1 MRVIITGGTG
11 LIGRALANS
20 LAHDHHEVIVLSRN
34 TNKTSGLDGTVKVVG
49 WDGRTA
55 QGWGSLVDGAGAIV
69 NLAGE
74 SIAGEG
80 FPPSRWTKERKKRIV
95 ESRLNAGKAVVEA
108 ITAATNKPEVLI
120 QSSAVGYYGTHG
132 SEDITE
138 DHAPGDDFLARTCV
152 QWEAVTAPVEKM
164 GVRRVIIR
172 TGILMSTKGG
182 VLPQLSIPFK
192 LFVGGRIGDGKQQM
206 PWIHIDDEVG
216 AIRFLIDT
224 PSASGAYNL
233 SAPEVLSDAELGTVL
248 GRVYKRPS
256 FFPTP
261 AFVFKLAFG
270 ELAILLTE
278 GQRAVPKRLQ
288 EAGYQF
294 LYPKAEPAL
303 KELVINGK

>member
-1 MRVIITGGTG
+1 MRIIITGGTG

-34 TNKTSGLDGTVKVVG
+34 TNKTSGLDGSIKVVG

-95 ESRLNAGKAVVEA
+95 ESRINAGKAVVEA
-108 ITAATNKPEVLI
+108 ISAATNKPEVLI

-224 PSASGAYNL
+224 TSASGAYNL

-294 LYPKAEPAL
+294 KYPKAEPAL
-303 KELVINGK
+303 KDLVINGK

>member
-11 LIGRALANS
+11 LIGKAVANS
-20 LAHDHHEVIVLSRN
+20 LAHDHHDVIILSRN
-34 TNKTSGLDGTVKVVG
+34 IFKTSGLDGSIRVVK
-49 WDGRTA
+49 WDARTTK
-55 QGWGSLVDGAGAIV
+55 GWGELADGAGAII

-95 ESRLNAGKAVVEA
+95 ESRINAGKAVLEA
-108 ITAATNKPEVLI
+108 ISAATNKPEVLI

-138 DHAPGDDFLARTCV
+138 DHAPGGDFLAQTCV

-172 TGILMSTKGG
+172 TGILMTTKGG
-182 VLPQLSIPFK
+182 VLPQLSLPFK
-192 LFVGGRIGDGKQQM
+192 LFVGGPIGNGKQQM

-216 AIRFLIDT
+216 AIRFLMDNKN
-224 PSASGAYNL
+224 ASGAYNL
-233 SAPEVLSDAELGTVL
+233 SAPEVLSNGELATVL
-248 GRVYKRPS
+248 GRVLKRPS
-256 FFPTP
+256 FLPTP
-261 AFVFKLAFG
+261 AFAFKLAFG
-270 ELAILLTE
+270 ELAMLLTE
-278 GQRAVPKRLQ
+278 GQRAVPKRLE

-294 LYPKAEPAL
+294 RFPKAEPAL
-303 KELVINGK
+303 KDLVTNDK

>member
-11 LIGRALANS
+11 LIGRAVANS

-34 TNKTSGLDGTVKVVG
+34 TNKTSGLDGNVKIVG

-55 QGWGSLVDGAGAIV
+55 KGWGQLADGAGAII

-80 FPPSRWTKERKKRIV
+80 FPPSRWTKERKKRIL
-95 ESRLNAGKAVVEA
+95 ESRINAGKAIVEA

-120 QSSAVGYYGTHG
+120 QSSAVGYYGTQG

-138 DHAPGDDFLARTCV
+138 DHAPGGDFLAQTCV

-182 VLPQLSIPFK
+182 VLPQLSLPFK

-216 AIRFLIDT
+216 AIRFLIDNKN
-224 PSASGAYNL
+224 ASGAYNL
-233 SAPEVLSDAELGTVL
+233 SAPEVLSNAELATVI

-261 AFVFKLAFG
+261 AFAFKAAFG

-294 LYPKAEPAL
+294 QYPKAEPAL
-303 KELVINGK
+303 KDLVTNDK

>member
-1 MRVIITGGTG
+1 LT
-11 LIGRALANS
+11 
-20 LAHDHHEVIVLSRN
+20 HDHHEVIVLSRN

-49 WDGRTA
+49 WDARTA
-55 QGWGSLVDGAGAIV
+55 QGWGSLVDGAGAII

-80 FPPSRWTKERKKRIV
+80 FPPSRWTKERKQRIV
-95 ESRLNAGKAVVEA
+95 ESRVNAGKAVVEA
-108 ITAATNKPEVLI
+108 VTAATKKPEVLI

-132 SEDITE
+132 DEDITE

-152 QWEAVTAPVEKM
+152 QWETVTTPVEAM
-164 GVRRVIIR
+164 GVRRVVVR

-182 VLPQLSIPFK
+182 VLPQLSLLFK
-192 LFVGGRIGDGKQQM
+192 LYVGGRIGSGKQQM

-216 AIRFLIDT
+216 AIRFLLDS

-233 SAPEVLSDAELGTVL
+233 SAPEVLSNAELATVL

-270 ELAILLTE
+270 ELAMLLTE
-278 GQRAVPKRLQ
+278 GQRAVPTHLQ
-288 EAGYQF
+288 EAGYKF

-303 KELVINGK
+303 KDLVTNGK

>member
-1 MRVIITGGTG
+1 MRIIITGGTG
-11 LIGRALANS
+11 LIGRAVANS

-34 TNKTSGLDGTVKVVG
+34 TNKTSGLDGTVKVVA
-49 WDGRTA
+49 WDARTA

-80 FPPSRWTKERKKRIV
+80 FPPSRWTSERKKRILD
-95 ESRLNAGKAVVEA
+95 SRLNAGRAIVEA
-108 ITAATNKPEVLI
+108 ITAAKNKPEVLI
-120 QSSAVGYYGTHG
+120 QSSAVGYYGVHG

-138 DHAPGDDFLARTCV
+138 DHAPGSDFLANTCV

-172 TGILMSTKGG
+172 TGIVMSTKSG

-216 AIRFLIDT
+216 AIKFLINT
-224 PSASGAYNL
+224 PTASGPYNL

-270 ELAILLTE
+270 ELATLLVD

-288 EAGYQF
+288 EAGYPF
-294 LYPKAEPAL
+294 LFPKAEPAL
-303 KELVINGK
+303 KDLVTNNK